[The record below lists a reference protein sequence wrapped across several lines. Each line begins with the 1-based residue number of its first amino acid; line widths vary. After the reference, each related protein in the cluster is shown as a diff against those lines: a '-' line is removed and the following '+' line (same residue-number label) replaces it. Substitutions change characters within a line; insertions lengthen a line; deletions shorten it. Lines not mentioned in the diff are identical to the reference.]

1 MECRGTISWARTVV
15 AGGVMGLTE
24 GDTGGGVGSASGS
37 AGVVAG
43 LTATP
48 AVAREETL
56 LE

>member
-1 MECRGTISWARTVV
+1 
-15 AGGVMGLTE
+15 MGLTE
-24 GDTGGGVGSASGS
+24 GDTGGGVASASGS

-43 LTATP
+43 LTATS

>member
-24 GDTGGGVGSASGS
+24 GDTGGGVASASGS

-43 LTATP
+43 LTATS